1 MTEEST
7 VEYPEYITKL
17 AEEVAKKEGF
27 NNTTVTI
34 SSGTNPGDGFMGLL
48 VKIVIKGFKTK
59 NGISKEET
67 LNLVGKLP
75 PLSAVRRE
83 QFNSISM
90 FERESFVYSE
100 ILPEF
105 IKFQHESLITRDQGF
120 YSIPKCYAILAE
132 KSTDEYC
139 IILEDLRSRNFRMFD
154 KMKQVDYNHVK
165 LLMEQL
171 GRFHAISFIL
181 KTNGNKKFDEFKK
194 LPDIMTLNAA
204 KNPEQYEIMF
214 KTAMEKAIETLEPNE
229 TEIKEKLLNFKE
241 NIQSFMEFC
250 FNSNS
255 SEPFAVL
262 NHGDCWNNNMMY
274 LYDEVSLIKLNYL
287 IASMIYKVFKT
298 FTIKGELKN
307 VLLLN
312 Y

>member
-1 MTEEST
+1 MS
-7 VEYPEYITKL
+7 EYPEYIQKL
-17 AEEVAKKEGF
+17 TEEVAKKEGF
-27 NNTTVTI
+27 TNINVSI

-48 VKIVIKGFKTK
+48 VKIVVTGFKTK

-75 PLSAVRRE
+75 PLNAVRRE
-83 QFNSISM
+83 QFKSIPM
-90 FERESFVYSE
+90 FEREQFVYSE

-105 IKFQHESLITRDQGF
+105 IKFQHENLIPRDQGF
-120 YSIPKCYAILAE
+120 YSIPKCFAILSE

-171 GRFHAISFIL
+171 GRFHAISFVL
-181 KTNGNKKFDEFKK
+181 KTNGNKKFEEYKK
-194 LPDIMTLNAA
+194 LTDIMTINAS
-204 KNPEQYEIMF
+204 KNPAQHEIMF
-214 KTAMEKAIETLEPNE
+214 KTAMDKAIETLEPNE
-229 TEIKEKLLNFKE
+229 TEIKEKLLNLKK
-241 NIQSFMEFC
+241 NIQNFLEFC

-255 SEPFAVL
+255 SEPFSVL

-274 LYDEVSLIKLNYL
+274 LYDEVSFSIKLNYL
-287 IASMIYKVFKT
+287 IAFMIYKVVNLCF
-298 FTIKGELKN
+298 LYN
-307 VLLLN
+307 
-312 Y
+312 